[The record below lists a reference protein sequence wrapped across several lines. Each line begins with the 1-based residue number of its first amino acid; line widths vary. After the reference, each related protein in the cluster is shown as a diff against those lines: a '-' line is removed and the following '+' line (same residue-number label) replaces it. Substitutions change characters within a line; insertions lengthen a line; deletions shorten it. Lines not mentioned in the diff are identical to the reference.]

1 MGSLLFALPVVLC
14 LALCVAAGIAAFAFQ
29 GLGKQSPDNDGP
41 KENSTDPVEHDLR
54 N

>member
-14 LALCVAAGIAAFAFQ
+14 LALCAAAGVAAFVFRGS
-29 GLGKQSPDNDGP
+29 GKQSPDNDDR
-41 KENSTDPVEHDLR
+41 KDNSTHPIKRDLQ